1 VIKRRRYR
9 RAADA
14 YWIVDPD
21 ARLIERWLP
30 DDERSQILT
39 ESISWQPAGR
49 DASLMIVLSTLFREA
64 SGEAPQASPAAR
76 PVTNDPLLWRRIAR
90 TGSP

>member
-30 DDERSQILT
+30 DDERPQILT
-39 ESISWQPAGR
+39 ESISWQPARR
-49 DASLMIVLSTLFREA
+49 DASLMIVLSALFREA
-64 SGEAPQASPAAR
+64 SGEAPQASPAAI
-76 PVTNDPLLWRRIAR
+76 PVTNSPLLWRRIVR